1 MIGQALHLMMKEFG
15 RAGYLLE
22 RQKAGYVIPV
32 PSHPGQTM
40 NAINQISVY
49 RTPSDPTLWCF
60 DDARFGLVQELL
72 LHEASAFVSAVA
84 GEKCKR
90 ADLIFS
96 TVRFPEANFIFKRT
110 WPGERVREGGCEY
123 LAQYPIVPD
132 PKDHSQKVIEVDEV
146 WLCPAMMHYFVG
158 EVAPELIYGQITPS
172 KSPDNNHQRFLP

>member
-22 RQKAGYVIPV
+22 RQKAGYEFPV

-40 NAINQISVY
+40 NAINQISLF
-49 RTPSDPTLWCF
+49 RTPSDPALWCF

-72 LHEASAFVSAVA
+72 LHEASAFVSAVV

-110 WPGERVREGGCEY
+110 
-123 LAQYPIVPD
+123 
-132 PKDHSQKVIEVDEV
+132 
-146 WLCPAMMHYFVG
+146 
-158 EVAPELIYGQITPS
+158 
-172 KSPDNNHQRFLP
+172 

>member
-1 MIGQALHLMMKEFG
+1 MLGQALDLMMKEFG

-40 NAINQISVY
+40 NAINQISLY

-72 LHEASAFVSAVA
+72 LHEASAFVSAVV

-96 TVRFPEANFIFKRT
+96 TVRIPAANFIFKRT

-123 LAQYPIVPD
+123 LARYPILKD
-132 PKDHSQKVIEVDEV
+132 PSDPNQKIIEMEAV
-146 WLCPAMMHYFVG
+146 WLCPAMMFYFSG
-158 EVAPELIYGQITPS
+158 ETAPEFIYGQITP
-172 KSPDNNHQRFLP
+172 KP